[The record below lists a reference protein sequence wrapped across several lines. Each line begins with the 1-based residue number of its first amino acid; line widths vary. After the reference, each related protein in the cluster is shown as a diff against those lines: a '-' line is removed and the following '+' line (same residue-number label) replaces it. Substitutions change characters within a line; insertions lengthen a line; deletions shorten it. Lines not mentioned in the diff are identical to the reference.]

1 MNKLLISKEKTYS
14 NSIDELMQE
23 AKDSSKKVLKQLL
36 KFHKRIQKHIS
47 YFPPIYQ
54 GKRKEDTPV
63 SSIQTHF

>member
-1 MNKLLISKEKTYS
+1 MLEHTT
-14 NSIDELMQE
+14 QE

-36 KFHKRIQKHIS
+36 KFHKMIQKHIS

>member
-1 MNKLLISKEKTYS
+1 MNMLEHTT
-14 NSIDELMQE
+14 QE

-36 KFHKRIQKHIS
+36 KFHKMIQKHIS